1 MKKRFE
7 SFIASQ
13 YEFLNEAR
21 KENVDVKYKKMKG
34 GGKKEATDSND
45 VKVILAELS
54 GNESGVITKWA
65 TELDEADKEFIKAKK
80 ALDTLKDKAIDV
92 DNQFFDDADGI
103 YLRMIKTA
111 KYTVKFSKYQKT
123 EEEKADTEYK
133 LKDFDTVKSI
143 MKEIQELISKQVPKL
158 KDQVMTLS
166 ESIFEI
172 KESKEV
178 RKFLGV
184 APLEEGIVDSTKEAL
199 KSVTKYVNSTLNA
212 AFKKIKSFF
221 VSNDKDSEKIEKQLD
236 QLDKI
241 LSSTKKKEDKK

>member
-1 MKKRFE
+1 
-7 SFIASQ
+7 
-13 YEFLNEAR
+13 
-21 KENVDVKYKKMKG
+21 
-34 GGKKEATDSND
+34 
-45 VKVILAELS
+45 
-54 GNESGVITKWA
+54 
-65 TELDEADKEFIKAKK
+65 
-80 ALDTLKDKAIDV
+80 
-92 DNQFFDDADGI
+92 
-103 YLRMIKTA
+103 
-111 KYTVKFSKYQKT
+111 
-123 EEEKADTEYK
+123 
-133 LKDFDTVKSI
+133 